1 MKSGRRPRSGA
12 NANGKPNEPTR
23 VESVAA
29 DEAPQDVATA
39 ADAGCATTNPA
50 TAESKAVARSAEV
63 EARAAALAAER
74 AAVVA
79 EAALLETS
87 EESHDPALFV
97 NRELSWLA
105 FNERVLEEARDG
117 SNPLLERV
125 RFLAIS
131 ASNLDE
137 FFEVRVA
144 GLQTQIYDALEP
156 QDAPAD
162 GMGSLQQAVE
172 IARLAHDFVARQ
184 YDCWRNELRPELA
197 RHGIVIRDAEDLSD
211 EENEHLDHYFDTQVY
226 PVLTPLAIDPAHP
239 FPHLHNKSLNLILR
253 IETLDQDAPRQ
264 LYAVLQVPSVL
275 NRLVPLPDAL
285 DGERRFALLENVIAP
300 RLDALFGGFRV
311 AARAAFRV
319 TRNSDLTIQ
328 ETEVKSSL
336 LSTIQ
341 ENLRQRKWGAAVR
354 LEISDR
360 AEDDFLAVLQTAPA
374 LDLDD
379 RDVYKVPGPVDLT
392 SLVSLCRIEG
402 FRDLKEPPNE
412 PQMPAAMVT
421 RGSVFAAIRDQDIL
435 VHHPYESFGAVI
447 QFIEQASEDPQVLA
461 IKQTLYRTA
470 DDNPIINALA
480 RAAENGKQVTA
491 LVELQARL
499 DEENNIV
506 KARALQKA
514 GVHVV
519 YGMVGLKT
527 HCKAVLVVRRESDG
541 IRRYVHL
548 ATGNYNP
555 MTARIYTDLSYFTCR
570 TEFGE
575 DASALFNLLTGY
587 SQGHGWNK
595 LLVAPINLADR
606 VIALIEREREHAEA
620 GRPARIIA
628 KMNALVDP
636 SAIEALYAASRA
648 GVRIDLI
655 IRGICC
661 LRPGVPGVSENI
673 RVISIV
679 DKFLE
684 HARITYF
691 ENGGAPEVFLASADW
706 MPRNFRRRVEIMF
719 PIEDPRLRHRIIES
733 ILGVALLDNVK
744 AREMRPDGGY
754 RRVVPKPGAALIRS
768 QVEFQNMAREL
779 SVAAPIRNANSSSS
793 AAMGRSI

>member
-1 MKSGRRPRSGA
+1 MSQHHL
-12 NANGKPNEPTR
+12 NG
-23 VESVAA
+23 VAV
-29 DEAPQDVATA
+29 APTA
-39 ADAGCATTNPA
+39 APANP
-50 TAESKAVARSAEV
+50 
-63 EARAAALAAER
+63 L
-74 AAVVA
+74 
-79 EAALLETS
+79 
-87 EESHDPALFV
+87 DPSLFI
-97 NRELSWLA
+97 NRELSWLD
-105 FNERVLEEARDG
+105 FNERVLEEARDP
-117 SNPLLERV
+117 SNPLLERL

-131 ASNLDE
+131 TSNLDE

-144 GLQTQIYDALEP
+144 GLQAQLYENLEP
-156 QDAPAD
+156 QDAPPD
-162 GMGSLQQAVE
+162 GMGPLAQLTE
-172 IARLAHDFVARQ
+172 IARRAHDFVARQ
-184 YDCWRNELRPELA
+184 YETWWKEIRPELTK
-197 RHGIVIRDAEDLSD
+197 HGIRVCGPD
-211 EENEHLDHYFDTQVY
+211 ELTPAHNAFLDKYFDSQVY

-253 IETLDQDAPRQ
+253 IETIGQDPPRQ

-275 NRLVPLPDAL
+275 SRLVPLPEEG
-285 DGERRFALLENVIAP
+285 DGQKRFVLLEDVIGP
-300 RLDALFGGFRV
+300 RLDALFGGFKV
-311 AARAAFRV
+311 AAWAAFRV

-341 ENLRQRKWGAAVR
+341 ETLRQRKWGAAVR

-360 AEDDFLAVLQTAPA
+360 ADEGFLAQLQTAPA

-379 RDVYKVPGPVDLT
+379 RDVYKVSGPVDLT
-392 SLVSLCRIEG
+392 ALVALCKLEG
-402 FRDLKEPPNE
+402 FRELKEPPFE
-412 PQMPAAMVT
+412 PQVVATLAS
-421 RGSVFAAIRDQDIL
+421 RANVFAAIREQDIL
-435 VHHPYESFGAVI
+435 VHHPYESFSSVV

-527 HCKAVLVVRRESDG
+527 HCKAALVVRRDHDG

-548 ATGNYNP
+548 GTGNYNP
-555 MTARIYTDLSYFTCR
+555 TTARFYTDLSFFTCR
-570 TEFGE
+570 PDFGE

-587 SQGHGWNK
+587 SHGHHWHK
-595 LLVAPINLADR
+595 LIVAPMHLADR
-606 VIALIEREREHAEA
+606 LIALINRERQHAEQ
-620 GRPARIIA
+620 GVPARIIA
-628 KMNALVDP
+628 KMNSLVDP
-636 SAIEALYAASRA
+636 AAIEALYAASCA

-655 IRGICC
+655 VRGICC

-673 RVISIV
+673 RVISVV

-684 HARITYF
+684 HSRIAYF
-691 ENGGAPEVFLASADW
+691 QNGDNPQVFLASADW

-719 PIEDPRLRHRIIES
+719 PIEDPRLQNRIVEG
-733 ILGVALLDNVK
+733 ILGVVLSDNVK
-744 AREMRPDGGY
+744 ARVLQPDGTYTRIPPSRSGEA
-754 RRVVPKPGAALIRS
+754 VVRC

-779 SVAAPIRNANSSSS
+779 STTDGIRPAQLVPSPTV
-793 AAMGRSI
+793 GLLRSPGA

>member
-1 MKSGRRPRSGA
+1 MPDPNTLSRGNGSSLPDRRGLP
-12 NANGKPNEPTR
+12 K
-23 VESVAA
+23 
-29 DEAPQDVATA
+29 
-39 ADAGCATTNPA
+39 
-50 TAESKAVARSAEV
+50 
-63 EARAAALAAER
+63 L
-74 AAVVA
+74 
-79 EAALLETS
+79 
-87 EESHDPALFV
+87 DPSQFI
-97 NRELSWLA
+97 NRELSWLD
-105 FNERVLEEARDG
+105 FNARVLDEARNP
-117 SNPLLERV
+117 STPLLDRV

-144 GLQTQIYDALEP
+144 GLQAQLYDNLEP
-156 QDAPAD
+156 QDTPPD
-162 GMGSLQQAVE
+162 GLGPLAQLTE
-172 IARLAHDFVARQ
+172 ISRRAHEFVAQQ
-184 YDCWRNELRPELA
+184 YDVWRNELRPKLA
-197 RHGIVIRDAEDLSD
+197 THGILICDAEELTPT
-211 EENEHLDHYFDTQVY
+211 HQTFLDGYFDSQVY
-226 PVLTPLAIDPAHP
+226 PVLTPLAIDRAHP

-253 IETLDQDAPRQ
+253 IESIDQEENRQ

-275 NRLVPLPDAL
+275 SRLVRLPGDS
-285 DGERRFALLENVIAP
+285 DGKIRFVLLEDVIAP

-311 AARAAFRV
+311 AGRAAFRV
-319 TRNSDLTIQ
+319 TRNSDLTVQ

-341 ENLRQRKWGAAVR
+341 ETLRLRKWGAAVR
-354 LEISDR
+354 LEISDQ
-360 AEDDFLAVLQTAPA
+360 ADGQFLAQLQTAPA
-374 LDLDD
+374 LDLED

-392 SLVSLCRIEG
+392 ALVALGKVEG
-402 FRDLKEPPNE
+402 FRELKEPAWE
-412 PQMPAAMVT
+412 PQMPAPFAG
-421 RGSVFAAIRDQDIL
+421 RASIFAAIRDQDFL
-435 VHHPYESFGAVI
+435 VHHPYESFDAVV
-447 QFIEQASEDPQVLA
+447 QFIEQACDDPNVLA

-470 DDNPIINALA
+470 DDNPIISALE

-527 HCKAVLVVRRESDG
+527 HCKAALVVRRDHDG

-555 MTARIYTDLSYFTCR
+555 TTARIYTDLSFFTCKP
-570 TEFGE
+570 EFGE

-595 LLVAPINLADR
+595 LVVAPMDLADT
-606 VIALIEREREHAEA
+606 IIDLIHRERVNAEA

-628 KMNALVDP
+628 KMNSLVDP
-636 SAIEALYAASRA
+636 GAIEALYAASQS

-661 LRPGVPGVSENI
+661 LRPGVPEVSENI
-673 RVISIV
+673 RVVSII

-684 HARITYF
+684 HSRISYF
-691 ENGGAPEVFLASADW
+691 QNDDKPQVFLSSADW
-706 MPRNFRRRVEIMF
+706 MPRNFRRRVEVMF
-719 PIEDPRLRHRIIES
+719 PIEDPRLQNRLVEG
-733 ILGVALLDNVK
+733 ILGVVLSDNVK
-744 AREMRPDGGY
+744 ASVLGADGVY
-754 RRVVPKPGAALIRS
+754 RRVPPAKAGEVSVRS

-779 SVAAPIRNANSSSS
+779 SAKTLIRQVS
-793 AAMGRSI
+793 ALPNL

>member
-1 MKSGRRPRSGA
+1 MSESPVPLNAAGA
-12 NANGKPNEPTR
+12 
-23 VESVAA
+23 
-29 DEAPQDVATA
+29 
-39 ADAGCATTNPA
+39 PA
-50 TAESKAVARSAEV
+50 TP
-63 EARAAALAAER
+63 
-74 AAVVA
+74 
-79 EAALLETS
+79 
-87 EESHDPALFV
+87 DPSLFL
-97 NRELSWLA
+97 NRELSWLE
-105 FNERVLEEARDG
+105 FNERVLEEARDP

-144 GLQTQIYDALEP
+144 GLQAQLYDNLEP
-156 QDAPAD
+156 QDTPPD
-162 GMGSLQQAVE
+162 GQGPLTQLTE
-172 IARLAHDFVARQ
+172 ITRLAHEFVARQ
-184 YDCWRNELRPELA
+184 YEVWRSELRPQLA
-197 RHGIVIRDAEDLSD
+197 AHGILVCDT
-211 EENEHLDHYFDTQVY
+211 EELTETHNRFLDDYFDSQVY

-253 IETLDQDAPRQ
+253 VETIGQDPARQ

-275 NRLVPLPDAL
+275 SRLVRLPSDN
-285 DGERRFALLENVIAP
+285 DGKFRFVLLENVIGP

-311 AARAAFRV
+311 ASRAAFRV

-328 ETEVKSSL
+328 ETEVRSSL

-341 ENLRQRKWGAAVR
+341 ETLRQRKWGAAVR
-354 LEISDR
+354 LEIADR
-360 AEDDFLAVLQTAPA
+360 AEDEFLALLQTAQS

-392 SLVSLCRIEG
+392 SLVALTRIEG
-402 FRDLKEPPNE
+402 FRDLKEIPYE
-412 PQMPAAMVT
+412 PQMPAHFAT
-421 RGSVFAAIRDQDIL
+421 RGSVFTAIREQDVL
-435 VHHPYESFGAVI
+435 VHHPYESFDAVVN
-447 QFIEQASEDPQVLA
+447 FIEQASDDPHVLA

-470 DDNPIINALA
+470 DANPIINALE

-527 HCKAVLVVRRESDG
+527 HCKAALVVRRDHDG

-548 ATGNYNP
+548 GTGNYNP
-555 MTARIYTDLSYFTCR
+555 TTARVYTDLSFFTCR
-570 TEFGE
+570 PEFGE

-587 SQGHGWNK
+587 SQGHDWNK
-595 LLVAPINLADR
+595 LIVAPTNLERRINE
-606 VIALIEREREHAEA
+606 LIDRERLHAEA

-628 KMNALVDP
+628 KMNSLVDP
-636 SAIEALYAASRA
+636 GVIESLYAASTA

-655 IRGICC
+655 VRGICC
-661 LRPGVPGVSENI
+661 LRPGLPGISENI
-673 RVISIV
+673 RVVSIV
-679 DKFLE
+679 DRFLE
-684 HARITYF
+684 HSRIAYF
-691 ENGGAPEVFLASADW
+691 QNHDDPEVFLTSADW

-719 PIEDPRLRHRIIES
+719 PIEEPRLRNQIVEG
-733 ILGVALLDNVK
+733 ILGVVLSDNVK
-744 AREMRPDGGY
+744 ARLLNPDGTY
-754 RRVVPKPGAALIRS
+754 RRIATPRDGEPVIRS

-779 SVAAPIRNANSSSS
+779 SSKTPIRPAHKPQGH
-793 AAMGRSI
+793 ATLPRI